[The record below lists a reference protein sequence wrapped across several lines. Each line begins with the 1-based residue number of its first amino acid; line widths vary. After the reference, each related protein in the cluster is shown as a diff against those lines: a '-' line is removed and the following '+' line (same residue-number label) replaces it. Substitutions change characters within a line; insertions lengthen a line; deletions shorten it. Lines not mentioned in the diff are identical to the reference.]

1 MLTSTELNNILKQVN
16 IAFVELG
23 KRVEKVEARIVALEA
38 GKTAKVPIEAPKK
51 VSV

>member
-23 KRVEKVEARIVALEA
+23 KRVEKAEARIAALEA
-38 GKTAKVPIEAPKK
+38 GKTSKAPTETTKK
-51 VSV
+51 